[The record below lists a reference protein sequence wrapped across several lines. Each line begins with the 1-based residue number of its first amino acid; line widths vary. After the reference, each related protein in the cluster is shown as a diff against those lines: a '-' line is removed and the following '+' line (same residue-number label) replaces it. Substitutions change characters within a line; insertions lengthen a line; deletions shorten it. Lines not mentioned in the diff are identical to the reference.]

1 MASIEKVS
9 IALSSDMLRMVRGAV
24 QTGDYAS
31 TSEVVR
37 EALREWK
44 ARRAVPPR
52 QAPAT
57 LPLYPLSSEHRE
69 ALQAIC
75 ERQHVAHLALFGSI
89 LRPDFDAAS
98 DVDVAVD
105 FLTPANAATARQY
118 FDLKQALEALFGR
131 SVDLVELS
139 AVPDSRLKRII
150 QRSQVTVYAH
160 AQAA

>member
-1 MASIEKVS
+1 MPRIEKVS
-9 IALSSDMLRMVRGAV
+9 IALSSDLLRLVRGAV

-44 ARRAVPPR
+44 TRRAFAAP
-52 QAPAT
+52 PAT
-57 LPLYPLSSEHRE
+57 AAPLYPLSPQHQQ
-69 ALQAIC
+69 ALAAIC
-75 ERQHVAHLALFGSI
+75 RRLGVASLALFGSV
-89 LRPDFDAAS
+89 LRPDFEAAS

-105 FLTPANAATARQY
+105 FLAPADGSPARQY

-131 SVDLVELS
+131 PVDLVELR

-150 QRSQVTVYAH
+150 QRTQVTVYGN